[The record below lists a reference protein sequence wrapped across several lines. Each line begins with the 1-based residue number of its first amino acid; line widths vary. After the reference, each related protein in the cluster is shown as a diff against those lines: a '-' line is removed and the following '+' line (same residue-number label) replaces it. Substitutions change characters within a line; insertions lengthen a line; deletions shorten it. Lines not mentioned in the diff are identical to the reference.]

1 MKVQELINLINNEK
15 RCYSIFDAEQFIEG
29 EFNCVAENLNF
40 DERRWY
46 IISTSVYKLEDGYVG
61 ITGPSTL
68 KSENME
74 WCDCNPCKAEEYE
87 EFTTIAYRPK
97 SFINI

>member
-1 MKVQELINLINNEK
+1 MKVQELINLINNAP
-15 RCYSIFDAEQFIEG
+15 CYSIFDAEELIKG

-74 WCDCNPCKAEEYE
+74 WCDCSPCKAEEDE

>member
-1 MKVQELINLINNEK
+1 MKVQELINLLIMKK
-15 RCYSIFDAEQFIEG
+15 RCYSIFDAEELIKG
-29 EFNCVAENLNF
+29 EFNRVAENLNL
-40 DERRWY
+40 DEHRWY

-61 ITGPSTL
+61 VTGPSQL
-68 KSENME
+68 NSEVMV
-74 WCDCNPCKAEEYE
+74 WSDCNPCIAEEYE